1 MQNITEGLNSEQ
13 TSAVKHIHGA
23 LFVMAP
29 IGTGKTKVLA
39 HRAAYAVG
47 QDINPGSMLC
57 LSFTNKA
64 SKEMRSRVQEMLP
77 ESYRDIRINTFHGFC
92 TFLLRTD
99 GDRLGLHA
107 DFTIFD
113 DEDMVEMVRQNV
125 AGLEG
130 LKSNDIYTLI
140 ENAKL
145 LGKFNNY
152 LKPDDLTRYN
162 NAIRENHALDF
173 IDLIQCT
180 QELLSTFSDIR
191 QKWQNRFN
199 WIQVDEFQDT
209 NHHEYQ
215 IIRMLAVNHKNI
227 AFFGDLD
234 QTIYEWRGS
243 EPKVITK
250 DIYNTFSPVK
260 QILFTRNYRSTRN
273 ILKAAWGVINH
284 YPGKTTLEISPQVA
298 EEGEPVYIH
307 NADSIEKEGRF
318 IAEEILRLNREK
330 NADFGKIA
338 VLTRT
343 NGHAADMSYELSKA
357 GVPHF
362 LVDQFKFFKRTEIK
376 DMLALLETSVNL
388 YNTNA
393 LKRVLLRTAEGIGEV
408 TIKKI
413 LNLPQELGCRLTDF
427 LRSDTIEHAD
437 PFRTLIDAYNNNN
450 IVIFDTET
458 TGLNFAQDDIIEIAA
473 VRYGRDGIKEEFQKY
488 IKTNRSLEET
498 THVHGITEE
507 MLASEGE
514 EPRSVLSAFLEFS
527 RDAVI
532 CGHNV
537 VYDLN
542 MTSGNCQRNDLQPF
556 RPAASYDTLD
566 LSRRFLRSERYT
578 LTALKNLLGLPTQP
592 THRALDDVKT
602 TAELLSH
609 LITIITKNEK
619 ERKEAVTVY
628 INQFRKFYEKV
639 TEWRRRA
646 QTERPADLF
655 DYIIQNSGLA
665 EQVSRMDEADRRQM
679 HLKEL
684 RNIMMQFDDPQLGPE
699 ESLRSILSTAALGD
713 DRDRLV
719 GAERKVS
726 VITAH
731 QSKGLEFDTVFIAGV
746 FDQGFPGYFA
756 VKENK
761 LSEEHRLFYVCI
773 TRAKERLYITYP
785 AVNNWGRKT
794 LPSRFLKY
802 ISEEVV
808 RRV

>member
-1 MQNITEGLNSEQ
+1 MQKILEGLNSEQ
-13 TSAVKHIHGA
+13 TSAVEHINGA

-39 HRAAYAVG
+39 HRAAYAAEQG
-47 QDINPGSMLC
+47 ISPGSMLC

-64 SKEMRSRVQEMLP
+64 SKEMRARVQQMLP
-77 ESYRDIRINTFHGFC
+77 ERYREIRVNTFHGFC

-113 DEDMVEMVRQNV
+113 DEDMVEIVRQNV

-130 LKSNDIYTLI
+130 LKNNDIYTLI

-152 LKPDDLTRYN
+152 LKPDDLARYN
-162 NAIRENHALDF
+162 NAIRESHALDF

-180 QELLSTFSDIR
+180 RELLETNADIR
-191 QKWQNRFN
+191 KKWQSRFN

-215 IIRMLAVNHKNI
+215 IIRMLAAHHKNI

-243 EPKVITK
+243 EPHEITK
-250 DIYNTFSPVK
+250 DINKTFSPVK
-260 QILFTRNYRSTRN
+260 HILFTRNYRSTKN
-273 ILKAAWGVINH
+273 ILSAAWGVINN
-284 YPGKTTLEISPQVA
+284 YPGKSTLKITPQVA
-298 EEGEPVYIH
+298 VKGEPVYIH
-307 NADSIEKEGRF
+307 RADSVSAEGKF
-318 IAEEILRLNREK
+318 IAAEILRLNAET
-330 NADFGKIA
+330 NADFGKMA

-343 NGHAADMSYELSKA
+343 NGHAADMSYELGKA

-362 LVDQFKFFKRTEIK
+362 MVDQYKFFKRTEIK
-376 DMLALLETSVNL
+376 DMLALLETTVNL

-408 TIKKI
+408 TVKKI
-413 LNLPQELGCRLTDF
+413 LNLPQELGLRLTDF
-427 LRSDTIEHAD
+427 LRSDTIEHGD

-458 TGLNFAQDDIIEIAA
+458 TGLNFAEDDIIEIAA
-473 VRYGRDGIKEEFQKY
+473 VRFGRDGIKDEFQKLV
-488 IKTNRSLEET
+488 KTERSLEET
-498 THVHGITEE
+498 TGVHGITAK
-507 MLASEGE
+507 MLAERGE
-514 EPRSVLSAFLEFS
+514 DARSVLNEFIEFS

-537 VYDLN
+537 VYDIN
-542 MTSGNCQRNDLQPF
+542 MTSGNSLRNGLPAF
-556 RPAASYDTLD
+556 RPKASYDTLD
-566 LSRRFLRSERYT
+566 LSRRFFRSEKYT
-578 LTALKNLLGLPTQP
+578 LTALKTLLNLPSQP

-602 TAELLSH
+602 TADLLTH
-609 LITIITKNEK
+609 LITKITATAQ
-619 ERKEAVTVY
+619 ERVKAAAVY
-628 INQFRKFYEKV
+628 ISPFRKFYEKV
-639 TEWRRRA
+639 IQWRGKA
-646 QTERPADLF
+646 LTERPADLF
-655 DYIIQNSGLA
+655 DLILQDSGLA
-665 EQVSRMDEADRRQM
+665 EQVSRMDDADRRMM

-684 RNIMMQFDDPQLGPE
+684 RNIMVQFDDPQLGPVE
-699 ESLRSILSTAALGD
+699 ALRSILSTAALGD
-713 DRDRLV
+713 ERDRLV
-719 GAERKVS
+719 GADRKVS

-746 FDQGFPGYFA
+746 FEQGFPGYYA
-756 VKENK
+756 VKDNK

-773 TRAKERLYITYP
+773 TRAKERLYITHP
-785 AVNNWGRKT
+785 GVNNWGRKT

-802 ISEEVV
+802 IPEDVV
-808 RRV
+808 KRV